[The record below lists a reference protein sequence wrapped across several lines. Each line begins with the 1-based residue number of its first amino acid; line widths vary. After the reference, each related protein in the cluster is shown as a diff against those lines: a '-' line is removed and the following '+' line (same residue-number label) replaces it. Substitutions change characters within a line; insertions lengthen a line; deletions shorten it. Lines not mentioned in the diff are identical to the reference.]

1 MNFIRTAAQHKKLK
15 VNTGIE
21 LYDLLAKIKLNNNC
35 YVQMANESMG
45 ILLDRFMDDELFF
58 DYVILYLL
66 SDCKAC

>member
-1 MNFIRTAAQHKKLK
+1 MNFIKTAVQHKKLK

-58 DYVILYLL
+58 DYVPLL
-66 SDCKAC
+66 FNLDS

>member
-1 MNFIRTAAQHKKLK
+1 MNFIRTATQHKKLK

-58 DYVILYLL
+58 DYVNFYLL
-66 SDCKAC
+66 SDC